1 MSYNIYMV
9 NWKRKEKKFR
19 KKHKVGLCLSGGG
32 TRGFAFLGVFKAFEE
47 NGITFDM
54 VAGTSVGSLF
64 GAMYSAGLTYE
75 EMLKYAS
82 KLKTN
87 DFKRTKLAFLPSKL
101 DGLQNIINS
110 ILPDQRIEDLSLPFF
125 AVAVDLRTGK
135 EVDFSSGELAPIL
148 AGSCSVPWVF
158 VPVKYKNMLLVDG
171 MVLNNVPADV
181 LLDNG
186 CDYVV
191 TVDCNSSRVK
201 GTNSNNIFTLA
212 FTSMNIMMSNTSSK
226 GKKISDILIELDLS
240 KFSPMSVK
248 GREEMIEIGYNAT
261 IKKIDE
267 IKALFTGG
275 FNKKKK

>member
-64 GAMYSAGLTYE
+64 GAMYSSGLTYE

-87 DFKRTKLAFLPSKL
+87 DFKRTKLTFLPSKL
-101 DGLQNIINS
+101 DGLQNIINN
-110 ILPDQRIEDLSLPFF
+110 ILPDQKIEDLALPFF

-158 VPVKYKNMLLVDG
+158 VPVKYKDMLLVDG